1 MSKKQKKK
9 RSFPSAFTVLA
20 IILVLA
26 AALTYIVPSGQFSRL
41 TYDDSTNEFVITDH
55 DNNVTTE
62 PATQEVL
69 DRLQIQLSLNKFTE
83 GVIKKP
89 IAIPGTYQ
97 RIEQRPQGFLDIIK
111 APVTGSMDTVDI
123 MLFVLVLG
131 GIIGIINKIG
141 AFDAG
146 MAALSKRTKGKEFL
160 LVTLVFLLTTLGGTT
175 FGLAEE
181 TIAFYPIL
189 MPIFLL
195 SGFDVL
201 TCIAAI
207 YMGSSIGTMF
217 STVNPFATVIASNAA
232 GISFTEGLTFR
243 IITLI
248 LASII
253 TLAYMYWY
261 AQKVKKANCRF

>member
-1 MSKKQKKK
+1 MSTKEKKK
-9 RSFPSAFTVLA
+9 RDFPSAFTVLA

-26 AALTYIVPSGQFSRL
+26 AALTYIIPSGQFSRL

-55 DNNVTTE
+55 DNNVKTE

-69 DRLQIQLSLNKFTE
+69 DRLQIQLSLDKFTD

-97 RIEQRPQGFLDIIK
+97 RIVQHPQGFLDIIK

-160 LVTLVFLLTTLGGTT
+160 LVTLVFLLTTLDQ
-175 FGLAEE
+175 
-181 TIAFYPIL
+181 
-189 MPIFLL
+189 L
-195 SGFDVL
+195 S
-201 TCIAAI
+201 
-207 YMGSSIGTMF
+207 
-217 STVNPFATVIASNAA
+217 N
-232 GISFTEGLTFR
+232 
-243 IITLI
+243 
-248 LASII
+248 
-253 TLAYMYWY
+253 
-261 AQKVKKANCRF
+261 VK